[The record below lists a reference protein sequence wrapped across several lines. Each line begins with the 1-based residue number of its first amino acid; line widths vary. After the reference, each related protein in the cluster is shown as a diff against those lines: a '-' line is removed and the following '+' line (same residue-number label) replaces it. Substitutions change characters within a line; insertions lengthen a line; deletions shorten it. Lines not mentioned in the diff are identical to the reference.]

1 MSSDTVLCWAILAS
15 VTYFDSRR
23 CKNAAKTSKNWQE
36 QSSRKVPNLIKAQCY
51 AYSQCAVPVPNQY
64 SMFVFKGNQCASTM
78 NLGHTVI

>member
-1 MSSDTVLCWAILAS
+1 MSSDTVLCWTIPTS

-23 CKNAAKTSKNWQE
+23 CKNAAKTSKNWQ
-36 QSSRKVPNLIKAQCY
+36 QQYSRKVNATLTAIVPFLYLI
-51 AYSQCAVPVPNQY
+51 